1 MTHGEN
7 NSNTEKKLD
16 EKNNE
21 SEPVRSKS
29 IKSYTAK
36 EIDMINSVYGTDY
49 KYNKDF
55 FNE

>member
-1 MTHGEN
+1 MTYGEN
-7 NSNTEKKLD
+7 NSNTEKKFD

-36 EIDMINSVYGTDY
+36 EIDMINAAYGTDY
-49 KYNKDF
+49 KYNDKS
-55 FNE
+55 N